1 MGRVVLRNTVTTSYG
16 DSELHYQLENA
27 STEGY
32 IVTGNS
38 LVTRCGMASGPS
50 RQQVPQALGRVDDP
64 ELDRDLVNLG
74 MIEDVVVQDGR
85 VSVAAE
91 GRPETI

>member
-1 MGRVVLRNTVTTSYG
+1 
-16 DSELHYQLENA
+16 
-27 STEGY
+27 
-32 IVTGNS
+32 
-38 LVTRCGMASGPS
+38 MASGPS